1 MNVLKAISLK
11 IMSAMLFAVMSALV
25 RYLGEKYPVGQTV
38 FFRSA
43 FAILP
48 VVLIY
53 AWRNELMAAVRTVR
67 PLGHLGRG
75 LISICG
81 MFFNFSALARLP
93 IVDATAISFASPLI
107 TVAMAA
113 VFLKERVRIYRWSAV
128 IVGFVGI
135 LVMLAPHFDLSLHV
149 RAAGTTLGLAFA
161 IGGAFCNA
169 GSVIQTRRLTQTET
183 TSSIVFYFSLICAI
197 AGLATW
203 PLGWLL
209 PTWPLGWLVPTWPEL
224 AALVTVGLCGGL
236 AHILLTESYRLAPA
250 SLVAPFDYTSMV
262 WAFLLGYFFFAELPT
277 IFVFVGAAIIAAA
290 GSVRDLARASARA
303 ATCARSGRTADRC
316 LRHDRVRRQRSK
328 VRYNPS
334 SVV

>member
-11 IMSAMLFAVMSALV
+11 VMSALLFAVMSALV
-25 RYLGEKYPVGQTV
+25 RFLGERYPVGQIV

-53 AWRNELMAAVRTVR
+53 AWRNELAAAVRTVR
-67 PLGHLGRG
+67 PLGHVGRG

-81 MFFNFSALARLP
+81 MFCNFSALARLP

-107 TVAMAA
+107 TVAFSAI
-113 VFLKERVRIYRWSAV
+113 FLKERVRIYRWSAV
-128 IVGFVGI
+128 IVGFGGI
-135 LVMLAPHFDLSLHV
+135 LVMLAPNFDPALH
-149 RAAGTTLGLAFA
+149 AAGVMTTLGVAFA

-169 GSVIQTRRLTQTET
+169 GSVIQTRRLTETET
-183 TSSIVFYFSLICAI
+183 TSSIVFYFSLICAL

-203 PLGWLL
+203 PF
-209 PTWPLGWLVPTWPEL
+209 GWLVPTWPEL
-224 AALVTVGLCGGL
+224 AALVTVGLCGGI

-262 WAFLLGYFFFAELPT
+262 WAFLLGYFFFNELPT
-277 IFVFVGAAIIAAA
+277 VYVFVGAAIIAAA
-290 GSVRDLARASARA
+290 GLFVIWRERQLGLQRVRA
-303 ATCARSGRTADRC
+303 AEGPPMA
-316 LRHDRVRRQRSK
+316 
-328 VRYNPS
+328 
-334 SVV
+334 